1 MKSTYSLKVILSFVL
16 NTYPQKSLNMK
27 LPVLRYASAGT
38 KYWLSTDLFTIK
50 SNKFYQEFYFGL
62 VPKLSWMLK
71 LSSIS

>member
-50 SNKFYQEFYFGL
+50 VTNFTKNFIL
-62 VPKLSWMLK
+62 D
-71 LSSIS
+71 